1 MVDTKKKKVNNK
13 EVKKELFMNFNVN
26 AGLLPEKKQVSI
38 KVDDPRLKDTK
49 YFSSVINGLME
60 DTGKLEKLKN
70 SDKIIKLS
78 QQFSKRLSLLQDVL
92 KLNNPEELRN
102 RGKKELRGH
111 IKSIKNDSL
120 GVEQFGVS
128 SVASFDS
135 LLARVS
141 IIGTC
146 LYEKSDVF
154 TVKKD
159 SDGNLRAFT
168 RHSLLYP
175 ELPVQQDG
183 KTVWVNNPNNKEFAM
198 AGDKVERFYK
208 QEILGKKPKSKIN
221 ASDDAISNTTGSPS
235 ATNGDTNGATAKTVN
250 SIFSEMNNTFNWFKT
265 KDPKQIVKNILEAD
279 FGNSGS
285 DVSDPAN
292 FLLDAKD
299 FAELITKLI
308 EVVKLLN
315 KEHPKTNPRID
326 DVLKVVSGVY
336 FDRQEKTWKLTN

>member
-1 MVDTKKKKVNNK
+1 MVDTKKKKKVDNK
-13 EVKKELFMNFNVN
+13 EVSKELFMNFNVN

-38 KVDDPRLKDTK
+38 KVEDPRLKDTK

-78 QQFSKRLSLLQDVL
+78 QQFSKRLALLQDVL

-102 RGKKELRGH
+102 RGKKELRSH

-159 SDGNLRAFT
+159 SEGNLRAFT

-183 KTVWVNNPNNKEFAM
+183 KTVYVNNPNNKEFAM
-198 AGDKVERFYK
+198 AGDKIERFYK

-221 ASDDAISNTTGSPS
+221 KDNNADSDTTGSPS
-235 ATNGDTNGATAKTVN
+235 DSNGATAKTVN
-250 SIFSEMNNTFNWFKT
+250 NIFSEMNNTFNWFKT

-285 DVSDPAN
+285 GITDPAN